1 MDYDVDNIF
10 SKIINGEIP
19 SNKVYEDDDILAFRD
34 VNPQAP
40 VHILIIPKKAKICRL
55 GDCDDNDIEIL
66 GKMNVAAAKIAKLER
81 LESFRI
87 VVNSGAGAGQ
97 TVFHIHMH
105 LLGGRELGEAI
116 I

>member
-1 MDYDVDNIF
+1 MDYDADNIF
-10 SKIINGEIP
+10 SKIINGDIP

-34 VNPQAP
+34 INPQAP
-40 VHILIIPKKAKICRL
+40 VHILIIPKNARICKL
-55 GDCDDNDIEIL
+55 GDCGDSDVEVL
-66 GKMNVAAAKIAKLER
+66 GKMNVAAARIAKQEG
-81 LESFRI
+81 LESFRV

-105 LLGGRELGEAI
+105 LLGGREFGESI